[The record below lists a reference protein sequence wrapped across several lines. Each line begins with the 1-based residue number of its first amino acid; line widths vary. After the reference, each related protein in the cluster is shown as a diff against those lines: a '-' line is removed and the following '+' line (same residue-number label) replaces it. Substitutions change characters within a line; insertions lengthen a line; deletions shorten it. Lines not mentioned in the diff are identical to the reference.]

1 MSNPMSISNN
11 VPGTRPVVLV
21 IGARGALGALVA
33 DAFRRHGWAV
43 RQSSRDPIPPPDFH
57 YVDLT
62 DPATLAPALDG
73 VDLVITTVP
82 DPTLAAERHV
92 LKRGGVL
99 LNLSAGP
106 ATALRSLRREAGQ
119 AKGTV
124 VMNAGIAPGV
134 TNLLAAQL
142 LEDNPGAD
150 EAELVFTVTAKGTGG
165 AASADFAHRGFTGQG
180 HHRVKQVTLPEPFGS
195 RRVLGFAEP
204 DGGWL
209 GPMADGLTVRP
220 YICLAE
226 RSLGAMMR
234 TLNAVR
240 LISKL
245 PRAALGPAGV
255 QPWRRPAVNQW
266 RTWSQYCAKGG
277 AWITGS
283 WSVKATSGWQRQAA
297 SCLPRHSSAGTVASP
312 RNRALGT
319 PRRCSRLTEWRRP
332 CAGRESM
339 SPRPTTIGRAQ
350 PPSADQEGRMF
361 APRSVPACVPVSHAP
376 GSGPQARF
384 KPRAP
389 LARIVEDI
397 ACRGALLTKTMYGIV
412 RRSLHGH
419 YALPVACRAEIP
431 VRRHDH
437 GHQVNRD

>member
-1 MSNPMSISNN
+1 MSISNN
-11 VPGTRPVVLV
+11 VPGTRPLVLV

-142 LEDNPGAD
+142 LEENPGAD

-209 GPMADGLTVRP
+209 GPMADGLTVSP

-226 RSLGAMMR
+226 RSLGTMMN
-234 TLNAVR
+234 TLNASR

-245 PRAALGPAGV
+245 PAAAIRPGPRTAVAEASREPVAHSIAVLSHGRRLDNRLVLGHGDFRMAAASSTVFAEAVLG
-255 QPWRRPAVNQW
+255 RDGNAAARP
-266 RTWSQYCAKGG
+266 G
-277 AWITGS
+277 AWYPEEVLSLNG
-283 WSVKATSGWQRQAA
+283 VEAPLRQAGIDITKIDHHQVG
-297 SCLPRHSSAGTVASP
+297 S
-312 RNRALGT
+312 
-319 PRRCSRLTEWRRP
+319 
-332 CAGRESM
+332 
-339 SPRPTTIGRAQ
+339 
-350 PPSADQEGRMF
+350 
-361 APRSVPACVPVSHAP
+361 APRYRQ
-376 GSGPQARF
+376 G
-384 KPRAP
+384 
-389 LARIVEDI
+389 
-397 ACRGALLTKTMYGIV
+397 
-412 RRSLHGH
+412 
-419 YALPVACRAEIP
+419 
-431 VRRHDH
+431 
-437 GHQVNRD
+437 

>member
-1 MSNPMSISNN
+1 MSISNN
-11 VPGTRPVVLV
+11 VPGTRPLVLV

-43 RQSSRDPIPPPDFH
+43 RQSSREPIPPPDFH

-150 EAELVFTVTAKGTGG
+150 EAELVFTATAKGTGG

-180 HHRVKQVTLPEPFGS
+180 HHRVKQVALPEPFGS

-209 GPMADGLTVRP
+209 GPMADGLTVSS

-245 PRAALGPAGV
+245 PRAALGPGRRTAVEEASREPVAHSVAVLREGRRLDYRLVVGQGDFRMAASSGIVFAEALLGRDGRVSV
-255 QPWRRPAVNQW
+255 QP
-266 RTWSQYCAKGG
+266 G
-277 AWITGS
+277 AWYPEEVLS
-283 WSVKATSGWQRQAA
+283 LNRVEA
-297 SCLPRHSSAGTVASP
+297 SLRRAGIDV
-312 RNRALGT
+312 
-319 PRRCSRLTEWRRP
+319 
-332 CAGRESM
+332 
-339 SPRPTTIGRAQ
+339 
-350 PPSADQEGRMF
+350 
-361 APRSVPACVPVSHAP
+361 
-376 GSGPQARF
+376 
-384 KPRAP
+384 
-389 LARIVEDI
+389 
-397 ACRGALLTKTMYGIV
+397 TKTDQDRVGSASV
-412 RRSLHGH
+412 R
-419 YALPVACRAEIP
+419 
-431 VRRHDH
+431 
-437 GHQVNRD
+437 

>member
-1 MSNPMSISNN
+1 MSKPMSISNN
-11 VPGTRPVVLV
+11 VPGTRPLVLV

-43 RQSSRDPIPPPDFH
+43 RESSRDPIPPPDFH

-82 DPTLAAERHV
+82 DPALAAERHV

-119 AKGTV
+119 AAKGTV

-150 EAELVFTVTAKGTGG
+150 EVELVFTVTAKSSGG
-165 AASADFAHRGFTGQG
+165 AASADFAHRGFTGRA
-180 HHRVKQVTLPEPFGS
+180 HHRVKQVALPEPFGS
-195 RRVLGFAEP
+195 RRVMGFAEP

-209 GPMADGLTVRP
+209 GPMADGLTVSP

-234 TLNAVR
+234 MLNAGR

-245 PRAALGPAGV
+245 PRSALGSGRRTAVEEASREPVAHSVAVLREGV
-255 QPWRRPAVNQW
+255 PLDYGLVVGQGDFRMAASSSIVFAEALLGRDGRVSAQP
-266 RTWSQYCAKGG
+266 G
-277 AWITGS
+277 AWYPEEALSINR
-283 WSVKATSGWQRQAA
+283 VEA
-297 SCLPRHSSAGTVASP
+297 SLRRAGIDV
-312 RNRALGT
+312 
-319 PRRCSRLTEWRRP
+319 
-332 CAGRESM
+332 
-339 SPRPTTIGRAQ
+339 
-350 PPSADQEGRMF
+350 
-361 APRSVPACVPVSHAP
+361 
-376 GSGPQARF
+376 
-384 KPRAP
+384 
-389 LARIVEDI
+389 
-397 ACRGALLTKTMYGIV
+397 TKHL
-412 RRSLHGH
+412 R
-419 YALPVACRAEIP
+419 
-431 VRRHDH
+431 
-437 GHQVNRD
+437 

>member
-1 MSNPMSISNN
+1 MSISNN
-11 VPGTRPVVLV
+11 VPGTRPLVLV

-57 YVDLT
+57 HVDLT

-142 LEDNPGAD
+142 LEENPGAD

-180 HHRVKQVTLPEPFGS
+180 HHRVKQVALPEPFGS

-204 DGGWL
+204 DRGWL
-209 GPMADGLTVRP
+209 GPMADGLTVSP
-220 YICLAE
+220 YICPAE

-245 PRAALGPAGV
+245 PRAALGPG
-255 QPWRRPAVNQW
+255 RRTAVEEAS
-266 RTWSQYCAKGG
+266 REPVAHSVAVLREGG

-283 WSVKATSGWQRQAA
+283 WSVKATSGWQLQAA
-297 SCLPRHSSAGTVASP
+297 SCSPRHSSAGTVASP

-339 SPRPTTIGRAQ
+339 SRRPTTIGWAQ
-350 PPSADQEGRMF
+350 PPSADQEGCRL
-361 APRSVPACVPVSHAP
+361 
-376 GSGPQARF
+376 
-384 KPRAP
+384 RAS
-389 LARIVEDI
+389 A
-397 ACRGALLTKTMYGIV
+397 
-412 RRSLHGH
+412 
-419 YALPVACRAEIP
+419 
-431 VRRHDH
+431 
-437 GHQVNRD
+437 

>member
-1 MSNPMSISNN
+1 MSNPMSTSNN
-11 VPGTRPVVLV
+11 VPGTRPLVLV

-33 DAFRRHGWAV
+33 DAVRQYGWAV

-106 ATALRSLRREAGQ
+106 ATALRSLRRQAGQ

-142 LEDNPGAD
+142 LEENPGAD

-209 GPMADGLTVRP
+209 GPMADGLTVSP

-245 PRAALGPAGV
+245 PRAALGPGRRTAVEEASREPVAHSVAVLREGRRLDYRLVVGQGDFRMAASSGIVFAEALLGRDGRVSV
-255 QPWRRPAVNQW
+255 QP
-266 RTWSQYCAKGG
+266 G
-277 AWITGS
+277 AWYPEEVLS
-283 WSVKATSGWQRQAA
+283 LNRVEA
-297 SCLPRHSSAGTVASP
+297 SLRRAGIDV
-312 RNRALGT
+312 
-319 PRRCSRLTEWRRP
+319 
-332 CAGRESM
+332 
-339 SPRPTTIGRAQ
+339 
-350 PPSADQEGRMF
+350 
-361 APRSVPACVPVSHAP
+361 
-376 GSGPQARF
+376 
-384 KPRAP
+384 
-389 LARIVEDI
+389 
-397 ACRGALLTKTMYGIV
+397 TKTDHDRVGSASV
-412 RRSLHGH
+412 R
-419 YALPVACRAEIP
+419 
-431 VRRHDH
+431 
-437 GHQVNRD
+437 

>member
-11 VPGTRPVVLV
+11 VPGTRPLVLV

-99 LNLSAGP
+99 LNLSAGS

-134 TNLLAAQL
+134 TNLLAARL
-142 LEDNPGAD
+142 LEENPGAD
-150 EAELVFTVTAKGTGG
+150 EAELVFTVTTKGTGG
-165 AASADFAHRGFTGQG
+165 AASADFAHRGFTARG

-209 GPMADGLTVRP
+209 GPMADGLTVSP

-234 TLNAVR
+234 ALNAVR

-245 PRAALGPAGV
+245 PRAAAGSGRRTAVEEASREPVAHSVAVLREGLYLDYGLVVGQGDFRMAASSSIVFAEALLGRDGCVAA
-255 QPWRRPAVNQW
+255 QP
-266 RTWSQYCAKGG
+266 G
-277 AWITGS
+277 AWYPEEVLS
-283 WSVKATSGWQRQAA
+283 LNRVEA
-297 SCLPRHSSAGTVASP
+297 SLRRAGIDV
-312 RNRALGT
+312 
-319 PRRCSRLTEWRRP
+319 
-332 CAGRESM
+332 
-339 SPRPTTIGRAQ
+339 
-350 PPSADQEGRMF
+350 
-361 APRSVPACVPVSHAP
+361 
-376 GSGPQARF
+376 
-384 KPRAP
+384 
-389 LARIVEDI
+389 
-397 ACRGALLTKTMYGIV
+397 TKTDHDRVGSASV
-412 RRSLHGH
+412 R
-419 YALPVACRAEIP
+419 
-431 VRRHDH
+431 
-437 GHQVNRD
+437 

>member
-11 VPGTRPVVLV
+11 VPGTRPLVLV

-43 RQSSRDPIPPPDFH
+43 RQSSRDPIPPPDLH
-57 YVDLT
+57 YADLT

-99 LNLSAGP
+99 LNLPAGP

-142 LEDNPGAD
+142 LEENPGAD

-180 HHRVKQVTLPEPFGS
+180 HHRVKQVALPEPFGS

-209 GPMADGLTVRP
+209 GADGRRAHRQPLHLPGRTLPRRDDAH
-220 YICLAE
+220 AE
-226 RSLGAMMR
+226 RCPADLEAAPGGAG
-234 TLNAVR
+234 A
-240 LISKL
+240 
-245 PRAALGPAGV
+245 GPAYSRGGG
-255 QPWRRPAVNQW
+255 QP
-266 RTWSQYCAKGG
+266 
-277 AWITGS
+277 
-283 WSVKATSGWQRQAA
+283 
-297 SCLPRHSSAGTVASP
+297 
-312 RNRALGT
+312 
-319 PRRCSRLTEWRRP
+319 
-332 CAGRESM
+332 
-339 SPRPTTIGRAQ
+339 
-350 PPSADQEGRMF
+350 
-361 APRSVPACVPVSHAP
+361 
-376 GSGPQARF
+376 
-384 KPRAP
+384 
-389 LARIVEDI
+389 
-397 ACRGALLTKTMYGIV
+397 
-412 RRSLHGH
+412 
-419 YALPVACRAEIP
+419 
-431 VRRHDH
+431 
-437 GHQVNRD
+437 

>member
-11 VPGTRPVVLV
+11 VPGTRPLVLV
-21 IGARGALGALVA
+21 IGARGALGAVVA

-106 ATALRSLRREAGQ
+106 ASALRSLRREAGQ

-142 LEDNPGAD
+142 LEENPGAD

-165 AASADFAHRGFTGQG
+165 AASADFAHRGFTGQA

-209 GPMADGLTVRP
+209 GPMADGLTVSP

-245 PRAALGPAGV
+245 PRAALGPGRRTAVEEASREPVAHSVAVLREGRRLDYALV
-255 QPWRRPAVNQW
+255 VGQGDFRMAASSGIVFAEALLGRDGRVSAQP
-266 RTWSQYCAKGG
+266 G
-277 AWITGS
+277 AWYPEEVLS
-283 WSVKATSGWQRQAA
+283 LNRVEA
-297 SCLPRHSSAGTVASP
+297 SLRRAGIDV
-312 RNRALGT
+312 
-319 PRRCSRLTEWRRP
+319 
-332 CAGRESM
+332 
-339 SPRPTTIGRAQ
+339 
-350 PPSADQEGRMF
+350 
-361 APRSVPACVPVSHAP
+361 
-376 GSGPQARF
+376 
-384 KPRAP
+384 
-389 LARIVEDI
+389 
-397 ACRGALLTKTMYGIV
+397 TKTDHDRAGSASV
-412 RRSLHGH
+412 R
-419 YALPVACRAEIP
+419 
-431 VRRHDH
+431 
-437 GHQVNRD
+437 

>member
-1 MSNPMSISNN
+1 MSNPMSSSNN
-11 VPGTRPVVLV
+11 VPGTRPLVLV

-33 DAFRRHGWAV
+33 DAVRRHGWAV
-43 RQSSRDPIPPPDFH
+43 RESSRDPSLSPDFQ

-106 ATALRSLRREAGQ
+106 ATALRSLRRQAGQ

-150 EAELVFTVTAKGTGG
+150 EVELVFTVTTKGTGG
-165 AASADFAHRGFTGQG
+165 AASADFAHRGFTGRA
-180 HHRVKQVTLPEPFGS
+180 HHRVKQVALPEPFGS

-209 GPMADGLTVRP
+209 GPMTDGLTVSP

-234 TLNAVR
+234 MLNAAR

-245 PRAALGPAGV
+245 PRSALGPG
-255 QPWRRPAVNQW
+255 RPAAVEQAS
-266 RTWSQYCAKGG
+266 REPVAHSVAVLREGVPLDYRLVAGQGDFRMAASSSIVFAEALLGRDGRVAAQPG
-277 AWITGS
+277 AWYPEEVLSLNCVQASLRRAGIDITKIGHD
-283 WSVKATSGWQRQAA
+283 RMA
-297 SCLPRHSSAGTVASP
+297 SAR
-312 RNRALGT
+312 RNR
-319 PRRCSRLTEWRRP
+319 
-332 CAGRESM
+332 
-339 SPRPTTIGRAQ
+339 
-350 PPSADQEGRMF
+350 
-361 APRSVPACVPVSHAP
+361 
-376 GSGPQARF
+376 
-384 KPRAP
+384 
-389 LARIVEDI
+389 
-397 ACRGALLTKTMYGIV
+397 
-412 RRSLHGH
+412 
-419 YALPVACRAEIP
+419 
-431 VRRHDH
+431 
-437 GHQVNRD
+437 

>member
-11 VPGTRPVVLV
+11 VPGTRPLVLV

-142 LEDNPGAD
+142 LEENPGAD

-180 HHRVKQVTLPEPFGS
+180 HHRVKQVALPEPFGS

-209 GPMADGLTVRP
+209 GPMADGLTISP

-245 PRAALGPAGV
+245 PGAALGPGRRTAVEEASREPVAHSVAVLREGRRLDYRLMV
-255 QPWRRPAVNQW
+255 GQGDFRMAASSGIVFAEALLGRDGRVSAQP
-266 RTWSQYCAKGG
+266 G
-277 AWITGS
+277 AWYPEEVLS
-283 WSVKATSGWQRQAA
+283 LNRVEA
-297 SCLPRHSSAGTVASP
+297 SLRRAGIDVTKTDHDRV
-312 RNRALGT
+312 
-319 PRRCSRLTEWRRP
+319 
-332 CAGRESM
+332 
-339 SPRPTTIGRAQ
+339 AQ

-361 APRSVPACVPVSHAP
+361 PPRSVPACVPSEPDGLGLSRSAA
-376 GSGPQARF
+376 QAR
-384 KPRAP
+384 KRASGRAHRLRELSRISRVPRG
-389 LARIVEDI
+389 IIDEDD
-397 ACRGALLTKTMYGIV
+397 V
-412 RRSLHGH
+412 
-419 YALPVACRAEIP
+419 
-431 VRRHDH
+431 
-437 GHQVNRD
+437 

>member
-1 MSNPMSISNN
+1 MSNPVSISNN

-33 DAFRRHGWAV
+33 EAFRRHGWAV
-43 RQSSRDPIPPPDFH
+43 RQSSRNPIPPPDFH
-57 YVDLT
+57 HVDLT

-73 VDLVITTVP
+73 ADLVITTVP

-150 EAELVFTVTAKGTGG
+150 EAELVFTVTAQGTGG

-204 DGGWL
+204 DRGWL
-209 GPMADGLTVRP
+209 GPVADGLTVSP

-245 PRAALGPAGV
+245 PRAALGPG
-255 QPWRRPAVNQW
+255 RRTAVEEA
-266 RTWSQYCAKGG
+266 SGEPVAH
-277 AWITGS
+277 
-283 WSVKATSGWQRQAA
+283 SVAVLREGRRLDDRLVVGQGDFRMAA
-297 SCLPRHSSAGTVASP
+297 SSGIV
-312 RNRALGT
+312 
-319 PRRCSRLTEWRRP
+319 
-332 CAGRESM
+332 
-339 SPRPTTIGRAQ
+339 
-350 PPSADQEGRMF
+350 F
-361 APRSVPACVPVSHAP
+361 A
-376 GSGPQARF
+376 
-384 KPRAP
+384 
-389 LARIVEDI
+389 
-397 ACRGALLTKTMYGIV
+397 GALLGRDGRVSAQPGAWYPEEVLSLNRVEASLRRAGIDVTKTGHDRAGSASV
-412 RRSLHGH
+412 R
-419 YALPVACRAEIP
+419 
-431 VRRHDH
+431 
-437 GHQVNRD
+437 